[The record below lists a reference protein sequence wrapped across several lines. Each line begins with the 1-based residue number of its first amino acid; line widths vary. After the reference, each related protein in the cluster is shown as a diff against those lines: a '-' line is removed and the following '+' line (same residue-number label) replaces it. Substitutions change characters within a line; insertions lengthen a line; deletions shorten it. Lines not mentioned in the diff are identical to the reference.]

1 MTFARKARWPLT
13 GFCGTFGAVTA
24 PPPPLATALA
34 DRYRLERELGAG
46 GMATVYLA
54 EDIRHR
60 RKVAVKVLHPELSAV
75 IGPERFL
82 KEITLT
88 ASLQHPHILPLFDS
102 GSAAA
107 QLYYVMPFVEGE
119 TLRARLERE
128 RQLPVADA
136 VRIASEVADALSY
149 AHARGVVHR
158 DIKPENILLQNG
170 HALVADFGIALAV
183 EQAGGQRMTQTG
195 ISLGTPQ
202 YMAPEQAMGER
213 NVDHRADIYALGVVT
228 YEMLAG
234 EPPFVGPTAQA
245 VVAKVITET
254 PRHLAAQRPSVP
266 VHVDEAV
273 HIALEKLPADRFAT
287 AEAFAS
293 ALAAPSS
300 HARPTARG
308 VAGQSARRATIVAT
322 AVALAA
328 TIAAVWGWAKVA
340 GDRAATSVGAPDVRP
355 WLTALALPDSAQPRG
370 PFTLSPDGSK
380 LVYET
385 RVRGVSHLWMRD
397 AGSFDARPLHGTD
410 SASYPAISPDG
421 RRVAFLAGNS
431 LRVASL
437 DDGRVT
443 IIAELDTRSLLNWAD
458 DENILISGRG
468 GIERVPLNGGARQR
482 VTTIDTVGGEVFNTA
497 PTPLPGGQSILFVVI
512 PRNYGDNSRFQI
524 AVSDPRT
531 GAHRALL
538 PGFWARYVEP
548 GYLLVVRPDS
558 ALVAVPFDA
567 KTRTTT
573 GPPIVLASDVT
584 TQGNTFPEIAIASTG
599 QLVFATGGANSA
611 RVRFAR
617 VRRDGASTITDSTW
631 VGQAREIA
639 VSPDGAHA
647 AAVVNRGTWDIQ
659 ERDLSTGAVSYVSV
673 PATVA
678 QDPVFTSDGKSLLFI
693 AGGPQGGKVYQVPV
707 GSASAPH
714 LVFGDAAANFY
725 EPAPSPDGRTLYYG
739 TGMGGGRRDIYAHAL
754 DNSASSDRAVVAT
767 EARERSPRPSP
778 DGRWLAYVS
787 DDAGT
792 AEIYVRSDGFVALRA
807 LAGFGRRRTS
817 ASLGTQWTRAVLP
830 VSRQPDGRRGV
841 ERRAVPRR
849 CAASAVPA
857 CPIQPGHVRRPAGRC
872 RLSHAAARK
881 QYGKKESDR
890 LRRPVDDVAGGC

>member
-1 MTFARKARWPLT
+1 
-13 GFCGTFGAVTA
+13 
-24 PPPPLATALA
+24 
-34 DRYRLERELGAG
+34 
-46 GMATVYLA
+46 MATVYLA
-54 EDIRHR
+54 ETCGTD

-75 IGPERFL
+75 LGPERFL

-88 ASLQHPHILPLFDS
+88 ASLQHPHILPLFDC

-119 TLRARLERE
+119 TLRAPARARAAAARRRRGAHRE
-128 RQLPVADA
+128 RGRRRARA
-136 VRIASEVADALSY
+136 TRTRGASCTATSSPRTSSCTTAT
-149 AHARGVVHR
+149 
-158 DIKPENILLQNG
+158 P
-170 HALVADFGIALAV
+170 LVADFGIALAV

-213 NVDHRADIYALGVVT
+213 SVDARADIYALGAVT

-234 EPPFVGPTAQA
+234 EPPFTGPTAQA
-245 VVAKVITET
+245 IVAKVITET

-266 VHVDEAV
+266 AHVDDAV

-293 ALAAPSS
+293 ALAAPSPHS
-300 HARPTARG
+300 RSATRG
-308 VAGQSARRATIVAT
+308 AVGPRSRRATIVAT

-340 GDRAATSVGAPDVRP
+340 GDRAATNVGAPDVRP

-497 PTPLPGGQSILFVVI
+497 PTPLPGGRSILFVVI

-558 ALVAVPFDA
+558 ALVAVPFDV
-567 KTRTTT
+567 KTQTTT

-584 TQGNTFPEIAIASTG
+584 TQGNSFPEIAIASTG

-714 LVFGDAAANFY
+714 LVFGNAAANFY
-725 EPAPSPDGRTLYYG
+725 EPAPSPDGRTLYYE
-739 TGMGGGRRDIYAHAL
+739 TGMAAAGETSMHTRSTIRR
-754 DNSASSDRAVVAT
+754 RPT
-767 EARERSPRPSP
+767 ARSSPRTR
-778 DGRWLAYVS
+778 GR
-787 DDAGT
+787 
-792 AEIYVRSDGFVALRA
+792 
-807 LAGFGRRRTS
+807 
-817 ASLGTQWTRAVLP
+817 
-830 VSRQPDGRRGV
+830 
-841 ERRAVPRR
+841 
-849 CAASAVPA
+849 
-857 CPIQPGHVRRPAGRC
+857 GHRVRRPTGDGSRTCRTKRAPPRSTCAPRIRRAPSAGRFRPAADEC
-872 RLSHAAARK
+872 LAGHAMD
-881 QYGKKESDR
+881 ESCSSC
-890 LRRPVDDVAGGC
+890 LATA